1 MYYDDNKCRLNL
13 RFVFIL
19 FVFILI
25 LLSFHSVHSMESSF
39 FNSFSFYFL
48 CFVIGL
54 NAFQLICSVV
64 CSSFL
69 LCGIIQIEPK
79 KIVHVF
85 FENKKKLRIKRKK
98 MRIKKKIENKKT
110 LEATRNIMATREGK
124 KTQKRIINQ
133 NVVDD
138 DVVLD
143 I

>member
-1 MYYDDNKCRLNL
+1 
-13 RFVFIL
+13 
-19 FVFILI
+19 
-25 LLSFHSVHSMESSF
+25 
-39 FNSFSFYFL
+39 
-48 CFVIGL
+48 
-54 NAFQLICSVV
+54 
-64 CSSFL
+64 
-69 LCGIIQIEPK
+69 
-79 KIVHVF
+79 
-85 FENKKKLRIKRKK
+85 